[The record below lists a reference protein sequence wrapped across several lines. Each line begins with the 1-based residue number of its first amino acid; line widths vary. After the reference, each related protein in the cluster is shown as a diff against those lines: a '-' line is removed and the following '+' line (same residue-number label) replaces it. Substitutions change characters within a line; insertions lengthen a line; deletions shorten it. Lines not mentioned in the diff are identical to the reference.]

1 MFIYQES
8 CFHYILKEGIQMPYV
23 QGNDRAGF
31 LHYIRNIPLNNY
43 SRIDV
48 HLTKNILLELISIQP
63 KNTTSLITMKRIP

>member
-1 MFIYQES
+1 
-8 CFHYILKEGIQMPYV
+8 MPYV

-31 LHYIRNIPLNNY
+31 LHCIRNISLNNY